1 MRINYKFMAQLK
13 IYNDIVEEEEKLW
26 YQWWGM
32 DAVCYKDID
41 TFAESIPKDDDTIDI
56 RIFCNGGSVQEG
68 LAIYDRLRLSGKK
81 ISTTVD
87 GKAASM
93 ATIIMLAAPKERRY
107 AYENA
112 TILVHNPWLPCWGLD
127 SQLTAEKLRNA
138 SDALQMWQDKML
150 DIYVERCG
158 CDRAEM
164 QALMDKDVWITT
176 DKAKEIGLIGSTL
189 PPISASASENPIS
202 KYMNKMAKEDRE
214 IKVKASIVDKV
225 LAKLGIKSLDEV
237 DDKTTAQEPNT
248 APVAMTL
255 NTSDGETITVER
267 EEGEPQ
273 VGDKASPDGTFEMP
287 DGKTITI
294 KDGVITEITVKDDGG
309 EGKSSDG
316 TSASPSTATPNAEV
330 VALKAQVQSLTDER
344 DSLKTQLAKATS
356 NARTKEDLRIL
367 NAVAMAGG
375 ADKVLGS
382 FASNYTPVKRA
393 TVNNKAETNVREDG
407 KNAILAKLKA
417 YNGDDKK

>member
-1 MRINYKFMAQLK
+1 MAKLK
-13 IYNDIVEEEEKLW
+13 IYNDIVGEEEKIW

-41 TFAESIPKDDDTIDI
+41 TFADSIPANDDTIDI
-56 RIFCNGGSVQEG
+56 RIFCNGGNVQEG
-68 LAIYDRLRLSGKK
+68 LAIYDRLRLSEKK

-112 TILVHNPWLPCWGLD
+112 TILVHNPWLPNYGLE

-158 CDRAEM
+158 CDRTEM
-164 QALMDKDVWITT
+164 QSLMDKDVWITT
-176 DKAKEIGLIGSTL
+176 DMAKDIGLIGSTL
-189 PPISASASENPIS
+189 PPISASASKDPFLKN
-202 KYMNKMAKEDRE
+202 MNKMTKEDKE
-214 IKVKASIVDKV
+214 IKVKATVVDKI

-237 DDKTTAQEPNT
+237 DDNT
-248 APVAMTL
+248 NASTSMEQPVAMTL

-294 KDGVITEITVKDDGG
+294 KDGVITEITTNDEGSDGKGKGDGG
-309 EGKSSDG
+309 G
-316 TSASPSTATPNAEV
+316 TSASASATPSNTKIAELEARV
-330 VALKAQVQSLTDER
+330 DSLTNERDNLKAQLD
-344 DSLKTQLAKATS
+344 KATA

-367 NAVAMAGG
+367 NAIAMAGG
-375 ADKVLGS
+375 AEKVLGS
-382 FASNYTPVKRA
+382 FASRYTPDKRA
-393 TVNNKAETNVREDG
+393 TVGKKPTTDAREDG
-407 KNAILAKLKA
+407 KNAILANINAL
-417 YNGDDKK
+417 DSKK